1 VEVTVNGEERQ
12 NEYYHDDEID
22 LYDLWLTLKKRWS
35 TILVITLVSTGI
47 AFSYAYLAPK
57 AYRVHNILVFNQM
70 QDWDLFNQSEMAA
83 AVSVLDKLN
92 KITDLT
98 GLEKDK
104 VLYMLGMHAGDLQDI
119 KNIKS
124 SEIKGS
130 NTLWVDIDTYDR
142 NKGVALME
150 ALPGFIL
157 SNPNISNRLKMQK
170 ALILKNREDLKA
182 IIDNPTMNIKLSRD
196 AVVYLPSIDLYALRE
211 RYNRINAMIEKME
224 RGQLVSLA
232 WKTESPAVPYKPNKI
247 MSIFIGLVMG
257 CIFGVLIAF
266 FMGWVENTQHSHAGK
281 SIGQ

>member
-1 VEVTVNGEERQ
+1 MEKNAENG
-12 NEYYHDDEID
+12 YYHDDEID

-35 TILVITLVSTGI
+35 IILVITLVSTGI

-57 AYRVHNILVFNQM
+57 VYRVHNILVFNQM

-98 GLEKDK
+98 DLEKDK
-104 VLYMLGMHAGDLQDI
+104 VLNMLGMHEGDLKDI

-130 NTLWVDIDTYDR
+130 NTLWVDIDTYER

-170 ALILKNREDLKA
+170 ALILKNRVDLKA

-211 RYNRINAMIEKME
+211 KYNRINAMIEKIE
-224 RGQLVSLA
+224 KGQLVSLA
-232 WKTESPAVPYKPNKI
+232 WKTESPAVPDKPNKN

-257 CIFGVLIAF
+257 CILGILIAF
-266 FMGWVENTQHSHAGK
+266 FMGWVENTQYSHAGK
-281 SIGQ
+281 SIG

>member
-1 VEVTVNGEERQ
+1 MEKNTE

-22 LYDLWLTLKKRWS
+22 LYDLWLILKKRWS

-98 GLEKDK
+98 NLEKDK
-104 VLYMLGMHAGDLQDI
+104 VLNMLGMHAGDLKDI

-157 SNPNISNRLKMQK
+157 SNPNISSRLKIQK

-182 IIDNPTMNIKLSRD
+182 IIANPTMNLKLSRD
-196 AVVYLPSIDLYALRE
+196 AVVYMPSYDLYALRE
-211 RYNRINAMIEKME
+211 RYNRLNAIIEKMDK
-224 RGQLVSLA
+224 GQLVSLA
-232 WKTESPAVPYKPNKI
+232 WKTEPPIVPFKPNKI
-247 MSIFIGLVMG
+247 KIILIGLVLG
-257 CIFGVLIAF
+257 CFLGIIMAF
-266 FMGWVENTQHSHAGK
+266 VMRWVKNSQYAHVKDLE
-281 SIGQ
+281 

>member
-1 VEVTVNGEERQ
+1 MEKNTEK
-12 NEYYHDDEID
+12 EYYHNDEID
-22 LYDLWLTLKKRWS
+22 LYDLWITLKKRWS
-35 TILVITLVSTGI
+35 IILVITLVSTGI

-57 AYRVHNILVFNQM
+57 VYRVHNILVFNQM

-98 GLEKDK
+98 VLEKDK
-104 VLYMLGMHAGDLQDI
+104 VLNMLGMHAGDLRDI

-130 NTLWVDIDTYDR
+130 NALWVDIDTYDR

-157 SNPNISNRLKMQK
+157 SNPNISNKLKMQK

-224 RGQLVSLA
+224 KGQLVSLA
-232 WKTESPAVPYKPNKI
+232 WKTESPAVPYKPNKF
-247 MSIFIGLVMG
+247 MSILIGLVMG
-257 CIFGVLIAF
+257 CILGILTAF
-266 FMGWVENTQHSHAGK
+266 FMGWVENTQYSHAGK
-281 SIGQ
+281 NIGQ